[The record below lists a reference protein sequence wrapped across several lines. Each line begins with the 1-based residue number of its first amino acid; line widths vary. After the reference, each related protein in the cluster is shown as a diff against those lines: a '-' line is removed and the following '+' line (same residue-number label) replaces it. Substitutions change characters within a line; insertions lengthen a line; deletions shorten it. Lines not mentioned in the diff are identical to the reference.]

1 VLRAKSYLL
10 YNVSIAQLN
19 HVDIIQ
25 KMLTM
30 QTLFLTHAPPPPPT
44 HINFERKLKTNF
56 LYKLIQNKNK
66 TKNLLFLE
74 AEMGAD
80 FNILEYADPELDTI
94 AGGEKTNIL
103 DLDLEQVEVDPKDDK
118 QKKETRDEEQ
128 KSELTGPTSDIT
140 DSCSTS
146 TSLTLTENS
155 NVSTITS
162 PQATSQTTSQA
173 MQAQVVQQQ
182 MHQQVQQAAAMGRP
196 IPPGTRL
203 LSPDGAVGVV
213 TSTNTV
219 TVSYPSN
226 FSGHPQRLSQAHIQG
241 KVKKIIY
248 NIIFYLFLLE
258 FKC

>member
-1 VLRAKSYLL
+1 
-10 YNVSIAQLN
+10 
-19 HVDIIQ
+19 
-25 KMLTM
+25 
-30 QTLFLTHAPPPPPT
+30 
-44 HINFERKLKTNF
+44 
-56 LYKLIQNKNK
+56 
-66 TKNLLFLE
+66 
-74 AEMGAD
+74 MGAD

-103 DLDLEQVEVDPKDDK
+103 DLDLEQVEVDSKDDK
-118 QKKETRDEEQ
+118 QKKETRDEDQ
-128 KSELTGPTSDIT
+128 KPELTGPSSEIA

-146 TSLTLTENS
+146 TNLTLTENS
-155 NVSTITS
+155 NVPTMTS
-162 PQATSQTTSQA
+162 PQTTSQA

-219 TVSYPSN
+219 TVSYPSS

-241 KVKKIIY
+241 KLQKKFVIQFVIIIY
-248 NIIFYLFLLE
+248 LF
-258 FKC
+258 